1 MTNRSWRTRYGF
13 YFLAVGSAF
22 GLGNLWRFPYV
33 VGENGGGAFVL
44 LYIFLALT
52 LGLPMLI
59 AEMMLGRL
67 TRQSVVMA
75 TRKVSLTS
83 GKDFKF
89 LSALPVIL
97 SLVVLSYYSVI
108 SGWVLHFI
116 MQFVLSLFGSTQ
128 IGSSSMVLLLKNGG
142 LQFGLASVHLLITLI
157 VVVKG
162 VQNGLEKW
170 IGWTMPFFAFLVVFL
185 IWKSTSLSTTDD
197 VLRFLFYPD
206 FSKLTLF
213 SLNHAVG
220 HVLFTLSVGFG
231 TMVTFGSYVRE
242 DQHVPTAGLRVS
254 LFDSIVSLGSL
265 FIIFPLVFK
274 ASNRTITD
282 PALMFDV
289 LPQFFI
295 EMKGGLLFGLAFFVC
310 LYLAALNASMGL
322 LETVVSNILDIFN
335 KKINRNQAGWATGAL
350 ALLLTLLPSLSG
362 SFFREARLG
371 EKGLIELIDSILIN
385 GFLPLVALGLSYI
398 FFKGVSLKDKE
409 RLFVDKERF
418 VSYSMFPQWI
428 FALRWFAPSIIILG
442 WLLHLF
448 GLLKIIWQND

>member
-1 MTNRSWRTRYGF
+1 MINRSWRTRYGF

-52 LGLPMLI
+52 LGLPLLI
-59 AEMMLGRL
+59 GELMLGRL

-83 GKDFKF
+83 GKNFKF

-116 MQFVLSLFGSTQ
+116 MQFSSSAFGSTQ
-128 IGSSSMVLLLKNGG
+128 IGSGSMMLLLKNGG
-142 LQFGLASVHLLITLI
+142 LQFGLASVHLLITLV

-162 VQNGLEKW
+162 IQNGLEKS
-170 IGWTMPFFAFLVVFL
+170 IGWTMPFFAFLVVIL
-185 IWKSTSLSTTDD
+185 IWRSTSLSTTDD

-206 FSKLTLF
+206 FSKLTLS

-220 HVLFTLSVGFG
+220 HVFFTLSVGFG
-231 TMVTFGSYVRE
+231 TMVTFGSYIRE

-254 LFDSIVSLGSL
+254 LFDSIVSLGAL
-265 FIIFPLVFK
+265 FIVFPLVFK

-295 EMKGGLLFGLAFFVC
+295 EMKGGTLFGLAFFVC
-310 LYLAALNASMGL
+310 LYLAALNASIGL
-322 LETVVSNILDIFN
+322 LETVVSNIVDTFKN
-335 KKINRNQAGWATGAL
+335 MTRNSASWITGAV
-350 ALLLTLLPSLSG
+350 ALLLTLVPSLSG

-371 EKGLIELIDSILIN
+371 EKGLIELIDSLLIN
-385 GFLPLVALGLSYI
+385 GFLPLVALGLSII
-398 FFKGVSLKDKE
+398 FFKGISLKEKE

-418 VSYSMFPQWI
+418 VSYSMFPQWL
-428 FALRWFAPSIIILG
+428 FAVQWFAPAVIILG
-442 WLLHLF
+442 WLMHLF
-448 GLLKIIWQND
+448 GLLKTVL

>member
-1 MTNRSWRTRYGF
+1 MNRSWRTRYGF
-13 YFLAVGSAF
+13 YFIAVGSAF

-52 LGLPMLI
+52 LGLPLLI
-59 AEMMLGRL
+59 GELILGRL

-75 TRKVSLTS
+75 TRKVSQTS
-83 GKDFKF
+83 GRDFKF

-116 MQFVLSLFGSTQ
+116 TQFGLSLFDSTE
-128 IGSSSMVLLLKNGG
+128 IGSGSMVLLLKNGG
-142 LQFGLASVHLLITLI
+142 LQFGLASVHLLITLV

-162 VQNGLEKW
+162 IQNGLEKW
-170 IGWTMPFFAFLVVFL
+170 IGWTMPFFAFLVVIL

-231 TMVTFGSYVRE
+231 TMVTFGSYIRE
-242 DQHVPTAGLRVS
+242 DQHVPTAGLRVA
-254 LFDSIVSLGSL
+254 LFDSLVSLGAL
-265 FIIFPLVFK
+265 FIVFPLVFK

-322 LETVVSNILDIFN
+322 LETVVSNMLDMS
-335 KKINRNQAGWATGAL
+335 KKMSRNQAAWATGGL

-362 SFFREARLG
+362 SFFRDARLG

-398 FFKGVSLKDKE
+398 FFKGVSLKEKE
-409 RLFVDKERF
+409 RVFVDKDKF

-428 FALRWFAPSIIILG
+428 FAIRWFAPGVIILG

-448 GLLKIIWQND
+448 GLLKIIWSE

>member
-1 MTNRSWRTRYGF
+1 LINRSWRTRYGF

-52 LGLPMLI
+52 LGLPLLI
-59 AEMMLGRL
+59 GELMLGRL

-83 GKDFKF
+83 GKNFKF

-116 MQFVLSLFGSTQ
+116 MQFSSSAFGSTQ
-128 IGSSSMVLLLKNGG
+128 IGSGSMMLLLKNGG
-142 LQFGLASVHLLITLI
+142 LQFGLASVHLLITLV

-162 VQNGLEKW
+162 IQNGLEKS
-170 IGWTMPFFAFLVVFL
+170 IGWTMPFFAFLVVIL
-185 IWKSTSLSTTDD
+185 IWRSTSLSTTDD

-206 FSKLTLF
+206 FSKLTLS

-220 HVLFTLSVGFG
+220 HVFFTLSVGFG
-231 TMVTFGSYVRE
+231 TMVTFGSYIRE

-254 LFDSIVSLGSL
+254 LFDSIVSLGAL
-265 FIIFPLVFK
+265 FIVFPLVFK

-295 EMKGGLLFGLAFFVC
+295 EMKGGTLFGLAFFVC
-310 LYLAALNASMGL
+310 LYLAALNASIGL
-322 LETVVSNILDIFN
+322 LETVVSNIVDTFKN
-335 KKINRNQAGWATGAL
+335 MTRNSASWITGAV
-350 ALLLTLLPSLSG
+350 ALLLTLVPSLSG

-371 EKGLIELIDSILIN
+371 EKGLIELIDSLLIN
-385 GFLPLVALGLSYI
+385 GFLPLVALGLSII
-398 FFKGVSLKDKE
+398 FFKGISLKEKE

-418 VSYSMFPQWI
+418 VSYSMFPQWL
-428 FALRWFAPSIIILG
+428 FAVQWFAPAVIILG
-442 WLLHLF
+442 WLMHLF
-448 GLLKIIWQND
+448 GLLKTVL